1 MTGTNL
7 KPDEISRFY
16 HSVKERQQEETRT
29 NNNGIFGIIS
39 DVVCTKPMDELWV
52 VFTNFIYNLFE
63 KHLVTNFIHQIN
75 MSTPPTTPMSAFS
88 IEVQKRTN
96 RYRTPAVVTPLLL
109 SEGNDTTPEK
119 SVPNTTAPGA
129 PLKEK
134 RPVHTVEP
142 SGAKKLE
149 F

>member
-1 MTGTNL
+1 M
-7 KPDEISRFY
+7 K
-16 HSVKERQQEETRT
+16 VKERQQEETRT

-39 DVVCTKPMDELWV
+39 DVVCKKSMDELWV
-52 VFTNFIYNLFE
+52 VFTNFIYNLFK
-63 KHLVTNFIHQIN
+63 KHLVTNFIHQIK

-142 SGAKKLE
+142 SGAKKLD

>member
-1 MTGTNL
+1 MLSKNIV
-7 KPDEISRFY
+7 K
-16 HSVKERQQEETRT
+16 VKERQQEETRT

-39 DVVCTKPMDELWV
+39 DVVCKKSMDELWV
-52 VFTNFIYNLFE
+52 VFTNFIYNLFK
-63 KHLVTNFIHQIN
+63 KHLVTNFTHHIK
-75 MSTPPTTPMSAFS
+75 MSTPPTTPMSAFP

-119 SVPNTTAPGA
+119 SMPTTAPGA
-129 PLKEK
+129 PVKEK
-134 RPVHTVEP
+134 RPMTDLAMVDTVEP
-142 SGAKKLE
+142 FATKKLK

>member
-52 VFTNFIYNLFE
+52 VFTNFIYNLFK
-63 KHLVTNFIHQIN
+63 KHLVTNFTHQIK
-75 MSTPPTTPMSAFS
+75 MSTPPTTPMSAFP

-142 SGAKKLE
+142 SGAKKLD